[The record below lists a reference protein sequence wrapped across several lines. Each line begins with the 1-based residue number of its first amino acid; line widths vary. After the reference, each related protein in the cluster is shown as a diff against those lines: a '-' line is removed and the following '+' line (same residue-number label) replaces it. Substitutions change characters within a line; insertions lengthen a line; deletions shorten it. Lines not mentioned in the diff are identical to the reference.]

1 MKCPFTLF
9 PLEIRRSPE
18 GDRYVVS
25 NQPFASS
32 PRNLKGTGYGTLKG
46 KNLKEKAARSNWNN
60 IRLPSLIDAA
70 A

>member
-1 MKCPFTLF
+1 MNLVTLF
-9 PLEIRRSPE
+9 PLEIRRFP
-18 GDRYVVS
+18 DRDKYVVS

-32 PRNLKGTGYGTLKG
+32 PSSLNGTGYGTLKG
-46 KNLKEKAARSNWNN
+46 RNLKENAALSNWKR